1 MFGKK
6 KQKEELIW
14 EREAEFQLKYARFDE
29 AMRYYFSIE
38 HDPNVSEEDKDKA
51 FTEFIEAEKLVDPLY
66 KARCEWM
73 KETNSMPKKKDRG
86 CVSMNTIVATAVS
99 LGCTFGP
106 WALEKCGV
114 IIKRPTEWIPKH
126 LFWRSK

>member
-14 EREAEFQLKYARFDE
+14 EREAEYQLKYARFYE

-38 HDPNVSEEDKDKA
+38 HDPDVSEEDKDKA

-66 KARCEWM
+66 KARNEWL

-86 CVSMNTIVATAVS
+86 CVSMNTFVSTAVS